1 MLRCIRNVCTIEVEN
16 VPLGKYV
23 LTFSNHVGYPEMVL
37 KSITLTTEGG
47 DGEAALND
55 ITTGTGRA
63 RKIVKDGQL
72 LIEHNG
78 KIYNALGASID

>member
-1 MLRCIRNVCTIEVEN
+1 MRCIRNVCTIEVEN
-16 VPLGKYV
+16 VPLGKCV
-23 LTFSNHVGYPEMVL
+23 LKFSNHVGYSEMVL

-47 DGEAALND
+47 DEEAALND

-63 RKIVKDGQL
+63 RKVVKDGQL